1 MKKDDG
7 IGKTWQ
13 ENLISEELGIGRTW
27 KDRPKAIF
35 PGDVAPLVPP
45 IRSAP

>member
-1 MKKDDG
+1 MRKDDG
-7 IGKTWQ
+7 IGKNWQ
-13 ENLISEELGIGRTW
+13 ENLIGELDRKTW
-27 KDRPKAIF
+27 KDRPWAIF